1 MQHAN
6 SYRRNLQIS
15 EIYHFVVLGYPTV
28 GSGEQYLE
36 VDMSRSDAWLL
47 GLNHGPHAAPQLC
60 SMNEMFPNVK
70 FHDDDIQHETYQSK
84 YGYWII
90 GMKYSA
96 MIIHPFPYS
105 RRNSCF
111 TFRRSSTYDPPTTV
125 GTQSKE
131 CHMMVNNALG
141 TCDRGPR
148 RGIKAE
154 GLLPQ
159 MDSVPWIVLGCDFM
173 PVGRKFSFNL

>member
-15 EIYHFVVLGYPTV
+15 EIYHFVVLGYPTI
-28 GSGEQYLE
+28 GTGEQYLE

-70 FHDDDIQHETYQSK
+70 FHDTDIQHETYQSK

-90 GMKYSA
+90 GMKYRSVYA
-96 MIIHPFPYS
+96 FDKCPVTY
-105 RRNSCF
+105 NSVSWPSLCLVLSVMLEF
-111 TFRRSSTYDPPTTV
+111 SCPGKLGLSHFMMFLPMKLSSIGSMTLPSLIRST
-125 GTQSKE
+125 
-131 CHMMVNNALG
+131 HIL
-141 TCDRGPR
+141 
-148 RGIKAE
+148 I
-154 GLLPQ
+154 LLNVQ
-159 MDSVPWIVLGCDFM
+159 CQ
-173 PVGRKFSFNL
+173 